1 MYGGYTGRLWGGY
14 AGLGKHVGHEGCGE
28 GEGRGNAMVEM
39 PEARTSRFAFRLPAA
54 SGLRGDQTADMRS
67 QAAMGEVEEWREG
80 EEGESRG
87 L

>member
-1 MYGGYTGRLWGGY
+1 
-14 AGLGKHVGHEGCGE
+14 
-28 GEGRGNAMVEM
+28 MVEM
-39 PEARTSRFAFRLPAA
+39 PESRTSRFAFRLPAA